1 MPLSLDT
8 VERAHVLFDAFQD
21 DFASGQIS
29 LQHLNSLF
37 HHEAFEA
44 SDVRSEYIAIL
55 KPACQSGDGA
65 TLAVWLSFF
74 EALEDKGTLLTESLF
89 HLKRRRCSPLPL
101 TIGSRRRQLM
111 AVLIIPMPSSGRR
124 SGSTPQRIPTT
135 RLGGTKCNLYKMP
148 AL

>member
-8 VERAHVLFDAFQD
+8 VERAHVLFDAFQEQ
-21 DFASGQIS
+21 GQIS

-89 HLKRRRCSPLPL
+89 HLEAMKEDMDRWMSGGNPSGGNPAGPRRTDWETLQA
-101 TIGSRRRQLM
+101 GSDSQKLC
-111 AVLIIPMPSSGRR
+111 AW
-124 SGSTPQRIPTT
+124 
-135 RLGGTKCNLYKMP
+135 
-148 AL
+148 